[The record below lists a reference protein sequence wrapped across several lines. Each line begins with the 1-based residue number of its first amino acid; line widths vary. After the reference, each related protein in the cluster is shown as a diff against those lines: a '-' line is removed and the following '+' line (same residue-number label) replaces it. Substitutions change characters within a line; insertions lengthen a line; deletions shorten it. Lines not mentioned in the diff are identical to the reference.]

1 MDLKIVFLNVVL
13 MIDLDEGVII
23 YLIRVLYLKVL
34 RLIFIVIRI
43 KKKIYIINMIEKVYI
58 WMFNIVIG
66 FFKILFFVFVIWED
80 VNILDILI
88 NNDIIFC

>member
-13 MIDLDEGVII
+13 MIDLDEGVRI

-43 KKKIYIINMIEKVYI
+43 KKKIYMINMIEKVYI

>member
-43 KKKIYIINMIEKVYI
+43 KKKIYMINMIEKSLYLNV
-58 WMFNIVIG
+58 
-66 FFKILFFVFVIWED
+66 
-80 VNILDILI
+80 
-88 NNDIIFC
+88 

>member
-1 MDLKIVFLNVVL
+1 
-13 MIDLDEGVII
+13 
-23 YLIRVLYLKVL
+23 
-34 RLIFIVIRI
+34 
-43 KKKIYIINMIEKVYI
+43 
-58 WMFNIVIG
+58 MFNIVIG

>member
-1 MDLKIVFLNVVL
+1 MYLKIVFLNVVL

-43 KKKIYIINMIEKVYI
+43 KKKIYMINMIEKVYI

-88 NNDIIFC
+88 DNDIIFC

>member
-43 KKKIYIINMIEKVYI
+43 KKKIYVINMIEKVYI

>member
-1 MDLKIVFLNVVL
+1 MYLKIVFLNVVL

-43 KKKIYIINMIEKVYI
+43 KKKNLY
-58 WMFNIVIG
+58 
-66 FFKILFFVFVIWED
+66 D
-80 VNILDILI
+80 
-88 NNDIIFC
+88 

>member
-43 KKKIYIINMIEKVYI
+43 KKKIYMINMIEKVYI